1 MQIKRLFRWKVSL
14 LAIAC
19 KPLSAETFL
28 QGGRWFDADHKT
40 VTASARTKS
49 HMSACW
55 EVRDMKTIK
64 LAVALLCAASLA
76 LPAAAQ
82 NPGHGRGADKGDKP
96 DKGGPKN
103 AGGDGPGQGQGQGQG
118 RGQGQDKGQANGP
131 GPSAAP
137 AVVVT
142 DRDRGAIYGYYQ
154 PLYAAGNCPPGLAKK
169 NNGCLPP
176 GQAKKLWTVGQ
187 PLLASVT
194 FYPLPGALLGQ
205 LTPAPAGYQYIRVA
219 NDILLMAI
227 GTRLIAGAIADLS
240 SMGAM

>member
-1 MQIKRLFRWKVSL
+1 
-14 LAIAC
+14 
-19 KPLSAETFL
+19 
-28 QGGRWFDADHKT
+28 
-40 VTASARTKS
+40 
-49 HMSACW
+49 
-55 EVRDMKTIK
+55 MKTIN

-103 AGGDGPGQGQGQGQG
+103 AGGDGPGQGQG

-187 PLLASVT
+187 PLLSSVT

-205 LTPAPAGYQYIRVA
+205 LTPAPAGYQYVRVA

>member
-1 MQIKRLFRWKVSL
+1 
-14 LAIAC
+14 
-19 KPLSAETFL
+19 
-28 QGGRWFDADHKT
+28 
-40 VTASARTKS
+40 
-49 HMSACW
+49 
-55 EVRDMKTIK
+55 MKIIN

-103 AGGDGPGQGQGQGQG
+103 AGGDGPGQG
-118 RGQGQDKGQANGP
+118 RGQGHDKGQTGAP
-131 GPSAAP
+131 GQAAAP
-137 AVVVT
+137 AAAAPSVVVT
-142 DRDRGAIYGYYQ
+142 DRDRGAIYGYYR

-187 PLLASVT
+187 PLLSSVA

-205 LTPAPAGYQYIRVA
+205 LTPPPAGYQYIRVA

>member
-1 MQIKRLFRWKVSL
+1 
-14 LAIAC
+14 
-19 KPLSAETFL
+19 
-28 QGGRWFDADHKT
+28 
-40 VTASARTKS
+40 
-49 HMSACW
+49 
-55 EVRDMKTIK
+55 MKTIN

-82 NPGHGRGADKGDKP
+82 NSGQGRGADKGDKADKA
-96 DKGGPKN
+96 DKGGPKSP
-103 AGGDGPGQGQGQGQG
+103 GGEGPGQG

-131 GPSAAP
+131 GQAAAP

-142 DRDRGAIYGYYQ
+142 DRDRSAIYGYYQ

-176 GQAKKLWTVGQ
+176 GQAKKLWAIGQ
-187 PLLASVT
+187 PLPTSVV
-194 FYPLPGALLGQ
+194 FYPLPGTLVGQ
-205 LTPAPAGYQYIRVA
+205 LAPAPAGYQYVRVA

-240 SMGAM
+240 SMGSM